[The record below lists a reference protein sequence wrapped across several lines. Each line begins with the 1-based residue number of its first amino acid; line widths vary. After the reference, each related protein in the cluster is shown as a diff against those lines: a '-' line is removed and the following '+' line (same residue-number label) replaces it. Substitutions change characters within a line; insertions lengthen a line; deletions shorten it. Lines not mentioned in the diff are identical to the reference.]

1 MLYLDTLG
9 IQYKNK
15 IYILFNSNTTKQD
28 ILRLIKNYEYN
39 INTLL
44 YLNLLKNNKFIKK
57 YIDLF
62 KIINILVFKTFL
74 SLLNIF
80 FLNMLFRKNI
90 FIYIKYNFIYFLEKA
105 KMYTYIDRFY
115 YLAFLNKML
124 DLNKKYTFKLK
135 LIEIFS
141 YNYIAIF
148 IYIYYFKNKNVNL
161 RYSYIITNRYLFK
174 YLN

>member
-1 MLYLDTLG
+1 
-9 IQYKNK
+9 
-15 IYILFNSNTTKQD
+15 
-28 ILRLIKNYEYN
+28 
-39 INTLL
+39 
-44 YLNLLKNNKFIKK
+44 
-57 YIDLF
+57 
-62 KIINILVFKTFL
+62 
-74 SLLNIF
+74 
-80 FLNMLFRKNI
+80 
-90 FIYIKYNFIYFLEKA
+90 
-105 KMYTYIDRFY
+105 MYTYIDRFY

-174 YLN
+174 YLNNIYLNVYYFVYNIEAIKKYI